1 MFIRVKSTP
10 NSPRQSVQIVE
21 SVRHGK
27 RVRQKIVRHVG
38 VASEPDEIERLKDL
52 AEFIKAKLEA
62 DIHPTLFPAEQL
74 AQLIIDCRRR
84 RDSAA
89 LPVNLKQLR
98 ETGRIVSGIHD
109 VYGQA
114 YQDLGLHQLL
124 PAQRY
129 RTSNEV
135 LCHCVMARLANPKSK
150 RASVGD
156 LATNFGVQIPLQRV
170 YRMMDALDERFIAR
184 LNALAAEQAA
194 SLLGTPLRV
203 LFFDCTTLY
212 FESFC
217 DDELKQPG
225 YSKDGK
231 FKECQVLLALMVTE
245 TGLPVHHLV
254 LPGAS
259 FEGHSLVPVLEALRK
274 DYDIQQAVV
283 VADRGMMNQANLNSL
298 REAGLHYVVGAK
310 LKTLPKTLQAKILD
324 HSGYQPLTD
333 DGVQVRTLT
342 GTDPADQL
350 VVSYSPCRAKRDRME
365 RDKAV
370 ERLRRKLQKSS
381 NPKQLLNG
389 RGHAKFLQLDGEA
402 QLSINA
408 DRVAEQEQWDGL
420 HGVVTNL
427 PASTEASA
435 ILHQYWGLWQVEET
449 FRVSKHDLRVRPVYH
464 WTPRRVRAH
473 IAMAFMSLMC
483 VRHLQYR
490 VAVQKREAVSAEV
503 ICNALTQV
511 QHSVLEDQKTQRRYA
526 LPSTIS
532 EVGRKLYQVMGL
544 THDMEPFELK

>member
-1 MFIRVKSTP
+1 M
-10 NSPRQSVQIVE
+10 
-21 SVRHGK
+21 
-27 RVRQKIVRHVG
+27 
-38 VASEPDEIERLKDL
+38 
-52 AEFIKAKLEA
+52 
-62 DIHPTLFPAEQL
+62 
-74 AQLIIDCRRR
+74 
-84 RDSAA
+84 
-89 LPVNLKQLR
+89 PVNLKQLR

-124 PAQRY
+124 PAQR
-129 RTSNEV
+129 RCTSNEV
-135 LCHCVMARLANPKSK
+135 LYHCVMARLANLKSK

-310 LKTLPKTLQAKILD
+310 LKTLPKALQAKILD

-350 VVSYSPCRAKRDRME
+350 VVSYSPSRAKRDRME

-370 ERLRRKLQKSS
+370 ERLRRKLQKSK

-427 PASTEASA
+427 PTSSQQATLNS
-435 ILHQYWGLWQVEET
+435 
-449 FRVSKHDLRVRPVYH
+449 
-464 WTPRRVRAH
+464 
-473 IAMAFMSLMC
+473 
-483 VRHLQYR
+483 
-490 VAVQKREAVSAEV
+490 
-503 ICNALTQV
+503 
-511 QHSVLEDQKTQRRYA
+511 
-526 LPSTIS
+526 
-532 EVGRKLYQVMGL
+532 
-544 THDMEPFELK
+544 